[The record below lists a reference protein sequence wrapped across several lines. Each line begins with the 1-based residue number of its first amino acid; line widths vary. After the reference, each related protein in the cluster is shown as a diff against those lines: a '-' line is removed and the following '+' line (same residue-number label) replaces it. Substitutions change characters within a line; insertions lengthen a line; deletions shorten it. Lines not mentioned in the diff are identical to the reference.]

1 MVNFVS
7 LPPPILNTF
16 ERKFQDLFPKK
27 MFVCFLIYVSA
38 LFLEFKRANIATIDE
53 KNVSSRYQNL
63 QYFITESNSWD
74 AKELNNCRIQILQKN
89 RTTKTT
95 KNGVMV
101 IDDTACAKKWSYK
114 TDGVRPQYSGS
125 EDAII
130 RCNVVVCSSYADT
143 VKRYPLHLQPY
154 RPSDEFP
161 DGENNT
167 RFKSKIYLAR
177 KLIYDALVNGIS
189 FSHIVLDTWYFAS
202 ELVNFIDNKNLLWIS
217 EADANRQISYHG
229 KWVRADELVKL
240 IPSTKFNKKVTL
252 LNTKG
257 EERSS
262 LVYNFITKIKNIPG
276 KVNVCVAIG
285 KWDANDPKGVH
296 IFVTN
301 DLKIDA
307 KQIVKKYSL
316 RWGIEWMFRDLKE
329 NVGFDHYQVRTM
341 RGITRHWYLCFLAYT
356 FLIWI
361 KLNGYCQRTVDFKP
375 NTMGGQILLFRNLNS
390 LACQHWITHNPFHFQ
405 TYLRTRGLHPLERPA
420 IF

>member
-7 LPPPILNTF
+7 LPPPILTTF
-16 ERKFQDLFPKK
+16 EKKFQDLFPKK
-27 MFVCFLIYVSA
+27 MFVCFLIYGSA

-74 AKELNNCRIQILQKN
+74 AKELNNRRIKILQKN

-95 KNGVMV
+95 HNGVLV
-101 IDDTACAKKWSYK
+101 IDDTACSKKWAYN

-125 EDAII
+125 EAAVI
-130 RCNVVVCSSYADT
+130 RCNVVVCSSYADSL
-143 VKRYPLHLQPY
+143 KRYPLHLQPY
-154 RPSDEFP
+154 RPADEFP
-161 DGENNT
+161 DGEDDP

-177 KLIYDALVNGIS
+177 RLIYDALVTGIN
-189 FSHIVLDTWYFAS
+189 FSHIVLDAWYFATD
-202 ELVNFIDNKNLLWIS
+202 LVMFIANKDLFWIS
-217 EADANRQISYHG
+217 EADANRQISYSG

-257 EERSS
+257 EERSFFIH
-262 LVYNFITKIKNIPG
+262 NFITKIKNIPG

-307 KQIVKKYSL
+307 RQMVKKYSL

-361 KLNGYCQRTVDFKP
+361 KLNGYCQRAVDFKP

-390 LACQHWITHNPFHFQ
+390 LACQHWITHNPFQFQ
-405 TYLRTRGLHPLERPA
+405 RYLRTRGLHPLERPA